1 MHSGLS
7 GLPQLLRAFRGT
19 PHAGTSKTAN
29 MLMLGRKLRLP
40 ELSLNNPP
48 LCDDQA
54 HSEYVQIMIES
65 LEEPHTLLWE
75 QKMAI
80 RHYSEEPSL
89 FQVGDL
95 VLVQNT
101 RRKK

>member
-19 PHAGTSKTAN
+19 SHAGTSETAN

-40 ELSLNNPP
+40 ELLLNNPP

-54 HSEYVQIMIES
+54 HSEYVQRMIES

-75 QKMAI
+75 QQMAI
-80 RHYSEEPSL
+80 RQYSEEPSL